1 MRDGKTKEQDD
12 EAEDGERKG
21 AEKARGSSQRTL
33 VGERV
38 NRQEKVRNKGRA
50 GVAEDGDRREGT
62 VSTGTGKL
70 SATEACQAEVALEA
84 TGQTKG
90 PHTGLQDSS

>member
-12 EAEDGERKG
+12 EAEEREGKG

-38 NRQEKVRNKGRA
+38 KTGR
-50 GVAEDGDRREGT
+50 RR
-62 VSTGTGKL
+62 
-70 SATEACQAEVALEA
+70 
-84 TGQTKG
+84 
-90 PHTGLQDSS
+90 